1 MVAQIEAPLEM
12 TLSRAHV
19 DDLHVLIDHITD
31 KGDGR
36 VSLSAASCA
45 KLVAARARS
54 RIDAS
59 TRTLIADELTRF
71 GGNSLINLF
80 RGGGGVSYEEIVTDV
95 AKHLKIN
102 RSGLNRI
109 GELEGAIIEQLAVQS
124 LAKMDEIQR
133 VAFFKQFGLDYTKN
147 AGMAVALK
155 LLQMVGT
162 YSLSGYR
169 LSALIAGGAVNA
181 LLGRTLLGGV
191 GAVAGS
197 AALIAPVTV
206 ALSVIWGLYGL
217 ASPAYRVTVPCV
229 IHLAYM
235 RRRQLFA
242 HMCPACHA
250 VPPPGARFCHGCGT
264 ALPMPIVPGM

>member
-1 MVAQIEAPLEM
+1 MVAHIDAPLEL
-12 TLSRAHV
+12 TLSRADA

-31 KGDGR
+31 NGDGR

-45 KLVAARARS
+45 KLVAARASS
-54 RIDAS
+54 RIDAN
-59 TRTLIADELTRF
+59 TRTLIAHELTRF

-80 RGGGGVSYEEIVTDV
+80 RGGDGVGYEEIVTDV

-102 RSGLNRI
+102 RTGLNRVS
-109 GELEGAIIEQLAVQS
+109 ELEGAIIEQLAAQS
-124 LAKMDEIQR
+124 LEKMDETQR
-133 VAFFKQFGLDYTKN
+133 VAFFKQFGLNYTQN
-147 AGMAVALK
+147 EGMAAALK
-155 LLQMVGT
+155 LLKLVGT
-162 YSLSGYR
+162 YSMSGYR

-181 LLGRTLLGGV
+181 LLGRTLLGGL
-191 GAVAGS
+191 GAAAGS
-197 AALIAPVTV
+197 AALIGPVTV

-242 HMCPACHA
+242 HMCPACDA
-250 VPPPGARFCHGCGT
+250 VPPPGARFCHGCGS
-264 ALPMPIVPGM
+264 ALPMPIVPVM